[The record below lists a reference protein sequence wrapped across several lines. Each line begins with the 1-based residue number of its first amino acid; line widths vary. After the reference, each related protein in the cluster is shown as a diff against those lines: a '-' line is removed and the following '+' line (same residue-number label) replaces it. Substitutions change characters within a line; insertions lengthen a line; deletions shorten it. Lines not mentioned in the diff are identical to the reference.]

1 MTITVNLAPE
11 LEAELARQAAT
22 QGVAID
28 AYAALLIEN
37 AARLHD
43 APVAMSGQPQLSA
56 PSHEVVEA
64 IEALKRFGK
73 AHRLSLGGMSIREL
87 RHEARP

>member
-1 MTITVNLAPE
+1 MTITVELAPE
-11 LEAELARQAAT
+11 LEAALTRQAAT

-37 AARLHD
+37 AARPHQ
-43 APVAMSGQPQLSA
+43 APAAMTGQPQSFA

-64 IEALKRFGK
+64 IETLKRFGK
-73 AHRLSLGGMSIREL
+73 AHRLSLGGMTIREL